1 MKSLFFAAAASILAA
16 PAALA
21 GPYVNAETNVGY
33 TGNDFNG
40 SVTDLH
46 IGYENSLGESAGY
59 YVQAGPAIVAVDGEE
74 NETEISGKAGIG
86 IDVTDRTNV
95 YGEVAF
101 LTADQDISDNLG
113 LGVKAGVK
121 YSF

>member
-1 MKSLFFAAAASILAA
+1 MKALLIAGAASILVA
-16 PAALA
+16 PASIA

-46 IGYENSLGESAGY
+46 IGYEGDLGESAGY

-74 NETEISGKAGIG
+74 NETEISGKAGLG
-86 IDVTDRTNV
+86 IDVTESVNI

-101 LTADQDISDNLG
+101 LTEDQDLSDNLG

>member
-1 MKSLFFAAAASILAA
+1 MKALFFAAAASILAA
-16 PAALA
+16 PAAIA

-46 IGYENSLGESAGY
+46 IGYEGDLGETAGY
-59 YVQAGPAIVAVDGEE
+59 YMQAGPAIVAVNGEE
-74 NETEISGKAGIG
+74 NETEISGKAGLG
-86 IDVTDRTNV
+86 IDVTDQVNV
-95 YGEVAF
+95 YGEVSF
-101 LTADQDISDNLG
+101 LTLEQQLGDDLG

>member
-1 MKSLFFAAAASILAA
+1 MKALFFAAAASILAA
-16 PAALA
+16 PAAIA

-46 IGYENSLGESAGY
+46 IGYEGDLGENAGY
-59 YVQAGPAIVAVDGEE
+59 YVQAGPAIVAVNGEE
-74 NETEISGKAGIG
+74 NETEISGKAGLG
-86 IDVTDRTNV
+86 IDVTDQVNV
-95 YGEVAF
+95 YGEVSF
-101 LTADQDISDNLG
+101 LTLEQQLGDDLG

-121 YSF
+121 YNF